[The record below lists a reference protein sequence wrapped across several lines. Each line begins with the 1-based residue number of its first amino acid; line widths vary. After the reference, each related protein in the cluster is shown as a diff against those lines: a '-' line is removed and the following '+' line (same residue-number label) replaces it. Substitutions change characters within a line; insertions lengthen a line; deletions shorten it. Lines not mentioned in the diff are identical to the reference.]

1 MDHQID
7 GTNLVPKRSAKQKF
21 RQQIFEAW
29 NSECAY
35 CGVPADTLDHVKP
48 RHKGGNTVASNL
60 VPACRKCNRSKG
72 SEDWQDWFLRH
83 DRWSEDRAMKVLKWL
98 NCWHEMDAR

>member
-35 CGVPADTLDHVKP
+35 CGVQADTLDHVKP

-72 SEDWQDWFLRH
+72 SENWMEWFSQQES
-83 DRWSEDRAMKVLKWL
+83 WSLVRSTKIDKWL
-98 NCWHEMDAR
+98 QN